1 MPTKRPAKDASWLEH
16 GLAGSHIDVKALKM
30 AVYGL
35 LVSAP
40 IGHVLIG
47 ALQKAF
53 AGKTGT
59 GAKIAQILAS
69 NLLVAPVQTA
79 AFLASIAIINGAKS
93 ADEVIKTVKAGFFSV
108 IRITWAVSPL
118 STIVAQKFV
127 PVDLW
132 VPFFSFIQFILGTV
146 FNMRVKQLRLAAAKK
161 EKREQDVQ
169 SPK

>member
-1 MPTKRPAKDASWLEH
+1 MPTKRPVKDASWLQH
-16 GLAGSHIDVKALKM
+16 CLAGSHIDVKALKM
-30 AVYGL
+30 ALYGL

-79 AFLASIAIINGAKS
+79 GTQFISKYHYSAYLTTAYLASMAIINGAKS
-93 ADEVIKTVKAGFFSV
+93 LDDVIKTVKAGFFSV
-108 IRITWAVSPL
+108 IRARLVL
-118 STIVAQKFV
+118 
-127 PVDLW
+127 PV
-132 VPFFSFIQFILGTV
+132 I
-146 FNMRVKQLRLAAAKK
+146 
-161 EKREQDVQ
+161 
-169 SPK
+169 